1 MNSRPEPR
9 PALTFRTDVAALTP
23 PADFLKAIADFG
35 LELEPAEIE
44 RCGRYLAML
53 LAANEQMN
61 LTAITTPDEM
71 WMRHIFDSLTL
82 IPMLAELPEGAKVAD
97 VGSGAGLP
105 GIPLAIACPALSF
118 DLVEATGKKA
128 AFIESAAKGLDL
140 SNVRVLNERAED
152 LGRDWNRGQGLR
164 ERYDAAVARAV
175 GRLSIIAEL
184 CVPLVK
190 VGGLV
195 LLHKGAKADE
205 ELVEAAGALEKLKV
219 SHAGT
224 VETPTGRIVALEKL
238 EPTPRLY
245 PRPAGEPARNP
256 LR

>member
-1 MNSRPEPR
+1 MSKRPELR
-9 PALTFRTDVAALTP
+9 PALEFRTDVAALP
-23 PADFLKAIADFG
+23 PSDPFLTAVSDFG

-44 RCGRYLAML
+44 KFGRYLGIL

-61 LTAITTPDEM
+61 LTAITDPAEM

-82 IPMLAELPEGAKVAD
+82 LPMLAELEEGSKVAD

-105 GIPLAIACPALSF
+105 GIPLAIASPSMMF
-118 DLVEATGKKA
+118 DLIEATGKKA
-128 AFIESAAKGLDL
+128 AFIQAAADALKLE
-140 SNVRVLNERAED
+140 NVNVLNERAED
-152 LGRDWNRGQGLR
+152 LGRDWNRGQGHR

-184 CVPLVK
+184 CVPLVR

-205 ELVEAAGALEKLKV
+205 ELAEAAGALDKLKAA
-219 SHAGT
+219 HAGT
-224 VETPTGRIVALEKL
+224 IETPTGRIVAIEKL
-238 EPTPRLY
+238 EQTPRLY

>member
-1 MNSRPEPR
+1 MNKRPEPR
-9 PALTFRTDVAALTP
+9 PAITFRTDVDALTP
-23 PADFLKAIADFG
+23 PESFTKAATDFG
-35 LELEPAEIE
+35 LVLEPAEVE

-61 LTAITTPDEM
+61 LTAITEPDEM

-82 IPMLAELPEGAKVAD
+82 LPMLAELPEGAKVVD

-105 GIPLAIACPALSF
+105 GIPLAITMPANTFTLIES
-118 DLVEATGKKA
+118 TGKKA
-128 AFIESAAKGLDL
+128 AFIEAAAKALGLE
-140 SNVRVLNERAED
+140 NVEVLNARAEEA
-152 LGRDWNRGQGLR
+152 GRDWNRGQGTR
-164 ERYDAAVARAV
+164 ESFDAAVARAV

-205 ELVEAAGALEKLKV
+205 ELAEAAGALEKLKTA
-219 SHAGT
+219 HAGT

-238 EPTPRLY
+238 VPTPRLY
-245 PRPAGEPARNP
+245 PRAPGEPAKNP

>member
-1 MNSRPEPR
+1 MTTHQEPR
-9 PALTFRTDVAALTP
+9 PALTFKTDVAALTP
-23 PADFLKAIADFG
+23 PEAFLSAIADFG
-35 LELEPAEIE
+35 LELEPLEVE
-44 RCGRYLAML
+44 RYGRFLAML

-61 LTAITTPDEM
+61 LTAITTPEEM

-82 IPMLAELPEGAKVAD
+82 LPMLAELPEKARVAD

-105 GIPLAIACPALSF
+105 GIPLAIALPKASF
-118 DLVEATGKKA
+118 SLIESTGKKA
-128 AFIESAAKGLDL
+128 AFIEAAVRALGLR
-140 SNVRVLNERAED
+140 NVKVLNARAEEV
-152 LGRDWNRGQGLR
+152 GRDWNRGQGTR
-164 ERYDAAVARAV
+164 ESFDAAVARAV

-184 CVPLVK
+184 CVPLVR

-205 ELVEAAGALEKLKV
+205 ELAEAAGALEKLKTA
-219 SHAGT
+219 HAGT

-238 EPTPRLY
+238 VPTPRLY
-245 PRPAGEPARNP
+245 PRAPGEPAKNP